1 MLWIRNSL
9 IVLIGIGI
17 LLLPSLA
24 KAATTTAYSMK
35 VVVTMP
41 KGSEGGTLTTAMPS
55 NTKFSPCTT
64 VAAAKVNSASLTIT
78 YNAGT
83 PADKDIFIILFNPNY
98 TTPFIAFG
106 KQTFPSSLLV
116 TTPYATVE
124 DLTTAAKAGATECIY
139 LTRARNSGGSITETI
154 LNVVLTGAADV
165 AGTWQVTGIIADYAT
180 VDFDDPTTWSAWDT
194 GTFMI
199 RKPWI
204 GTTNTGCQN

>member
-24 KAATTTAYSMK
+24 KAATTAYSMK

-41 KGSEGGTLTTAMPS
+41 KGSEGEKPGTTMPS
-55 NTKFSPCTT
+55 NTKISPCTPGAT
-64 VAAAKVNSASLTIT
+64 GKVNSVSLTIT

-98 TTPFIAFG
+98 ATPFIAFG

-116 TTPYATVE
+116 TTTYTVVA
-124 DLTTAAKAGATECIY
+124 DLTTAAKTLPESIY
-139 LTRARNSGGSITETI
+139 LTRSRNSGGSITETI

-165 AGTWQVTGIIADYAT
+165 AGTWQVTGIVADYAS

-199 RKPWI
+199 RKPWLGAI
-204 GTTNTGCQN
+204 NTGCQ